1 MRTFLYVLGIVLV
14 LSGIASIVRATMT
27 VPPNA
32 PQPEDA
38 DHEPEDVDHE
48 DDLPSPSYAL
58 RRIQPIREGRLVPHR
73 LRPTIFRSSSATLGP
88 WAPDN

>member
-1 MRTFLYVLGIVLV
+1 MSLCVRTFLYLLGIVLV
-14 LSGIASIVRATMT
+14 LSGIASILRAAMT

-38 DHEPEDVDHE
+38 DHE
-48 DDLPSPSYAL
+48 DDLPIPSYAL
-58 RRIQPIREGRLVPHR
+58 RRIQPILEGRLVPRR

-88 WAPDN
+88 MVPDN